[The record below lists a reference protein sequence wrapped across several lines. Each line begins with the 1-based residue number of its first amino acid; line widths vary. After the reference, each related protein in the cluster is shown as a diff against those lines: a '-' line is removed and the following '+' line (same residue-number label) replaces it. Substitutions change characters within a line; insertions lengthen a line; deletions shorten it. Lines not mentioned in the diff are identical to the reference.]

1 MPTASLPS
9 PSLIFCL
16 TAVGTSSSIAC
27 NKLVPA
33 CVVDNAGYDGIR
45 ICLERFVVLADC
57 VVQELVEG
65 LGRIAAEEIEH
76 IAANSGIFRILPVGA
91 HSAAVLE
98 FLKKVD
104 GAERKIRPPART
116 QLLRR
121 LAGESPVQRLDG
133 NTGRRIQRKM
143 TRERRNVSPKRIIGS
158 GARTVLGKNSAQLL
172 LEFFRQRP
180 RDIDG
185 LVTTLAPAC
194 CIHVGGVHISG
205 PACDAVD
212 RQG

>member
-98 FLKKVD
+98 SPKKVD
-104 GAERKIRPPART
+104 GAR
-116 QLLRR
+116 
-121 LAGESPVQRLDG
+121 
-133 NTGRRIQRKM
+133 GRYAH
-143 TRERRNVSPKRIIGS
+143 TRERS
-158 GARTVLGKNSAQLL
+158 
-172 LEFFRQRP
+172 FC
-180 RDIDG
+180 DG
-185 LVTTLAPAC
+185 
-194 CIHVGGVHISG
+194 
-205 PACDAVD
+205 
-212 RQG
+212 